1 MLISLNTIVAIAFA
15 SCLSYSSLVNS
26 YVVDQRS
33 TNDDDDSSDSNEKNE
48 PAHCER

>member
-15 SCLSYSSLVNS
+15 SCLSCISLVNS
-26 YVVDQRS
+26 YVVDERS
-33 TNDDDDSSDSNEKNE
+33 TNDDDSSDSNEKNE